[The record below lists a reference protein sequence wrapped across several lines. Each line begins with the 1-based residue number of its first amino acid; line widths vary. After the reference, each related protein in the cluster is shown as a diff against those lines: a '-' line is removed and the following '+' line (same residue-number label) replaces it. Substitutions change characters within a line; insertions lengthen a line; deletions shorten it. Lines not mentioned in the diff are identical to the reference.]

1 MGEKPNPD
9 YPLADWVLGR
19 IPNEDEEKMFSVFGA
34 VYDALPLIL
43 DGKIDDAMGKLNG
56 VRF

>member
-1 MGEKPNPD
+1 
-9 YPLADWVLGR
+9 
-19 IPNEDEEKMFSVFGA
+19 MFSVFGA

-56 VRF
+56 VRY